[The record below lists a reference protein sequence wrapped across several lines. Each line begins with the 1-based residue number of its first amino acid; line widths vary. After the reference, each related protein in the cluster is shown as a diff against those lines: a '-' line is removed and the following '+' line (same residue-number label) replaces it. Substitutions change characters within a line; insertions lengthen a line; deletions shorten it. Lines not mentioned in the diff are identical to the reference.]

1 MDDIEKRLRLDA
13 LDIALQDI
21 NKIIDS
27 MTKNNYSKE
36 QINQYNLKR
45 WQIYNEMYQVKKS

>member
-13 LDIALQDI
+13 LDIALEDI

-27 MTKNNYSKE
+27 MTKNGYSKE